1 MFNKIFKAMK
11 KIFVILMSV
20 IAMSAFVSCDR
31 TVSPDK
37 LPDKAKQFIAAN
49 FSGTEVLS
57 VRKDG
62 FQYDVLLM
70 DGTDMEF
77 KHSGQWI
84 KVDCGLNPLPTGVL
98 LPNTIAYLTTRF
110 PMNYPT
116 QVKYE
121 HNRYEVELNNEL
133 DLLFDKN
140 GNFMGADD

>member
-1 MFNKIFKAMK
+1 MK

-31 TVSPDK
+31 TVSSDK

-62 FQYDVLLM
+62 FQYDVLLL

-77 KHSGQWI
+77 KHNGQWI
-84 KVDCGLNPLPTGVL
+84 KVDCGLNPLPEGVL
-98 LPNTIAYLTTRF
+98 PANTAKYLAAKF
-110 PMNYPT
+110 PMNFAT
-116 QVKYE
+116 HVKYE
-121 HNRYEVELNNEL
+121 HKRYEVELNNDL
-133 DLLFDKN
+133 DLVFDKN